1 VTRTDSIYYVGIHL
15 DQALA
20 HPGSDYDIILREG
33 DRLVVP
39 EYSGTVKI
47 NGNVMY
53 PNTVAYSKGKS
64 YKWYINEAG
73 GYGNGAKR
81 SKAFILYQN
90 GKVSKASKGKVEPGC
105 EIIIPNKT
113 RSANDNISMIANLG
127 TSLATMVTMI
137 ATVTNLIKSF

>member
-1 VTRTDSIYYVGIHL
+1 
-15 DQALA
+15 
-20 HPGSDYDIILREG
+20 
-33 DRLVVP
+33 
-39 EYSGTVKI
+39 VKI

-53 PNTVAYSKGKS
+53 PNTVAYTAGKG
-64 YKWYINEAG
+64 YKWYVNEAG

-113 RSANDNISMIANLG
+113 RSVNDNIGMIANLG

-137 ATVTNLIKSF
+137 ATVTNLIKTF